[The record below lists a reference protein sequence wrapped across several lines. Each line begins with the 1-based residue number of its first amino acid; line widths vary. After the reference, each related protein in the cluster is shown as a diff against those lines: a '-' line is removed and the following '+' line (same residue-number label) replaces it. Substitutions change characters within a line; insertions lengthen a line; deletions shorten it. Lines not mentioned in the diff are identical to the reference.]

1 MLGLLQCN
9 TRPGQVSVRLS
20 ASTFFFFLWVM
31 GIIIVATLLVFFED
45 SMRCASKALGTLPV
59 VVLDN

>member
-9 TRPGQVSVRLS
+9 TRPEQVSVRLS
-20 ASTFFFFLWVM
+20 ASTFLFLWVM